1 MIKDA
6 QNELI
11 HSSHGTFIN
20 LRFNLVFNLKIV
32 TSVDKYNSLIALI
45 NVNKPMY
52 TRVCSNG
59 DIFIKDTQKISN
71 FVLSTRPLSCS
82 TFQKY

>member
-32 TSVDKYNSLIALI
+32 TSFDKYNSLIAL
-45 NVNKPMY
+45 N
-52 TRVCSNG
+52 
-59 DIFIKDTQKISN
+59 
-71 FVLSTRPLSCS
+71 
-82 TFQKY
+82 